1 MVYGFI
7 GEEIRGLEMIRIEI
21 DNRSG
26 FCTGVVKAV
35 KAAEKNLNQDGSL
48 YSLGEIVHNAGEVER
63 LQGKG
68 LKPLTYGEFNSL
80 KDATVLIRA
89 HGEPPE
95 TFRHAEKNNIRLID
109 ATCPIVLK
117 LQKQIRSQVEE
128 FGENNGS
135 ILIFGKSDHP
145 EVRALV
151 GQTGGKAR
159 VVRGP
164 EDLHKSNIHPPLALF
179 SQTTMN
185 TLEYASFQQ
194 TLMEYMTQH
203 GWDPERELVIYNT
216 ICEQVSSRDS
226 HIREFGAKFDL
237 VFFVSGKNSSNG
249 KALFEACRE
258 VNNNSFFISSPEES
272 DAVEIKDVSSIGI
285 CGATSSPKWLL
296 TAVKDRL
303 SARLNIK

>member
-1 MVYGFI
+1 
-7 GEEIRGLEMIRIEI
+7 MIRIEV

-35 KAAEKNLNQDGSL
+35 RAAEENLNQEGSL

-63 LQGKG
+63 LQEKG
-68 LKPLTYGEFNSL
+68 LKPLTYGDFNSL

-95 TFRHAEKNNIRLID
+95 TFRHAKKNNIRLID

-117 LQKQIRSQVEE
+117 LQEQIRRQVEE

-159 VVRGP
+159 VVRRL

-185 TLEYASFQQ
+185 TLEYGSFQQ
-194 TLMEYMTQH
+194 AIKEYMRGH
-203 GWDPERELVIYNT
+203 GWDPDRELVIYHT

-237 VFFVSGKNSSNG
+237 VFFVSGKKSSNG

-258 VNNNSFFISSPEES
+258 VNKNTFFISTPEES
-272 DAVEIKDVSSIGI
+272 DGVAVEDVASIGI
-285 CGATSSPKWLL
+285 CGATSSPMWLL
-296 TAVKDRL
+296 SAVKDRL
-303 SARLNIK
+303 SARLNITNS

>member
-1 MVYGFI
+1 
-7 GEEIRGLEMIRIEI
+7 MIRIEV

-35 KAAEKNLNQDGSL
+35 NAAEVNLAQEGAL

-63 LQGKG
+63 LREKG
-68 LKPLTYGEFNSL
+68 LKPLTYVEFNSL
-80 KDATVLIRA
+80 QNANVLIRA

-117 LQKQIRSQVEE
+117 LQKQILEQLVE
-128 FGENNGS
+128 FGENKGS

-151 GQTGGKAR
+151 GQTAGKAR
-159 VVRGP
+159 VVREP
-164 EDLHKSNIHPPLALF
+164 EDLDDHGIRPPLALF

-185 TLEYASFQQ
+185 TLEYARFQQ
-194 TLMEYMTQH
+194 ALKDYMKEQ
-203 GWDPERELVIYNT
+203 GWDPDRELKVYHS
-216 ICEQVSSRDS
+216 ICGQVSSRDS
-226 HIREFGAKFDL
+226 KIREFGAKFDL
-237 VFFVSGKNSSNG
+237 IFFVSGKNSSNG

-258 VNNNSFFISSPEES
+258 ANKNTFFISTPEES
-272 DAVEIKDVSSIGI
+272 DEIVLQDITSIGI
-285 CGATSSPKWLL
+285 CGATSSPMWLL
-296 TAVKDRL
+296 SAVKDRL
-303 SARLNIK
+303 SKRLNIT

>member
-1 MVYGFI
+1 
-7 GEEIRGLEMIRIEI
+7 MIRIEV

-35 KAAEKNLNQDGSL
+35 NAAEENLAQEGAL

-63 LQGKG
+63 LREKG
-68 LKPLTYGEFNSL
+68 LKPLTYVEFNSL
-80 KDATVLIRA
+80 QNANVLIRA

-117 LQKQIRSQVEE
+117 LQKQIREQVEE

-151 GQTGGKAR
+151 GQTKGKAR
-159 VVRGP
+159 VVRRP
-164 EDLHKSNIHPPLALF
+164 EDLDKINIHPPLALF

-185 TLEYASFQQ
+185 TLEYARFQQ
-194 TLMEYMTQH
+194 TIKEYMRKQ
-203 GWDPERELVIYNT
+203 GWDTDGELFIYHS
-216 ICEQVSSRDS
+216 ICGQVSSRDS
-226 HIREFGAKFDL
+226 LIREFAAKFDL

-249 KALFEACRE
+249 KVLFEACRE
-258 VNNNSFFISSPEES
+258 ANKNTFFISTPEES
-272 DAVEIKDVSSIGI
+272 DEIVLQDITSIGI
-285 CGATSSPKWLL
+285 CGATSSPMWLL
-296 TAVKDRL
+296 SAVKDRL
-303 SARLNIK
+303 TARLNITKS

>member
-1 MVYGFI
+1 
-7 GEEIRGLEMIRIEI
+7 MIRIEV
-21 DNRSG
+21 DKRSG

-35 KAAEKNLNQDGSL
+35 KAAEENLDLEDNL
-48 YSLGEIVHNAGEVER
+48 YSLGEIVHNSEEVGR
-63 LQGKG
+63 LQEKG
-68 LKPLTYGEFNSL
+68 LKPINYEEFSTL
-80 KDATVLIRA
+80 QDATVLIRA

-95 TFRHAEKNNIRLID
+95 TFRHAKKNNIRLID

-117 LQKQIRSQVEE
+117 LQKQIREQFEE

-151 GQTGGKAR
+151 GQTRGKAR

-164 EDLHKSNIHPPLALF
+164 EDLDNINIQVPLALF

-185 TLEYASFQQ
+185 TREYARFQQ
-194 TLMEYMTQH
+194 TIKEYMHEH
-203 GWDPERELVIYNT
+203 GWDPDSELSIYHS
-216 ICEQVSSRDS
+216 ICGQVSSRDS
-226 HIREFGAKFDL
+226 LIREFAAKFDL

-249 KALFEACRE
+249 KALFEACKE
-258 VNNNSFFISSPEES
+258 VNKNTFFISSPEES
-272 DAVEIKDVSSIGI
+272 DEIALKGIASIGI

-296 TAVKDRL
+296 SAVEDRL
-303 SARLNIK
+303 SARLNINKS